1 MMVMMVMTIG
11 GELRQ
16 AREEADVTLESV
28 AARTKIRLRFLQAID
43 ADEFDRLPGGIV
55 RRGHL
60 RAYAQAVGL
69 DPEQIVARYLSEQE
83 SLRPIEVVALPSPP
97 RLQLE
102 PHYTQVRPLMQAIEA
117 ACHRSVRALQRL
129 LLRALHSTSLPQ

>member
-1 MMVMMVMTIG
+1 MAMTIG

-16 AREEADVTLESV
+16 ARKEAAVTLEDIV
-28 AARTKIRLRFLQAID
+28 ARTKIRLRFLQAIE
-43 ADEFDRLPGGIV
+43 ADEFDRLPGGLV

-60 RAYAQAVGL
+60 RAYAHAVGL

-83 SLRPIEVVALPSPP
+83 SLRPIEVVALPSTP

-102 PHYTQVRPLMQAIEA
+102 PHYAQVRPLMLAIEA
-117 ACHRSVRALQRL
+117 ACHRSVRALHRL
-129 LLRALHSTSLPQ
+129 LVRALHSTSLPQ

>member
-1 MMVMMVMTIG
+1 MMAMTIG

-16 AREEADVTLESV
+16 AREDADVTLEDV
-28 AARTKIRLRFLQAID
+28 AARTKIRLPFLQAIE
-43 ADEFDRLPGGIV
+43 AGEFHRLPDGLV

-60 RAYAQAVGL
+60 RAYARAVGL

-83 SLRPIEVVALPSPP
+83 SQRPIEGVGISSSP

-102 PHYTQVRPLMQAIEA
+102 PRYTQVRPLLIIEA
-117 ACHRSVRALQRL
+117 ACHRSVRALHRL
-129 LLRALHSTSLPQ
+129 LLRALQSTSLPQ

>member
-1 MMVMMVMTIG
+1 MAITIG

-16 AREEADVTLESV
+16 AREEAGITLEKV
-28 AARTKIRLRFLQAID
+28 AASTKIRLRFLQAID

-60 RAYAQAVGL
+60 RAYAHAVGL

-83 SLRPIEVVALPSPP
+83 SLRPIEVVALPSTP

-102 PHYTQVRPLMQAIEA
+102 PRYTQVRPLLLAIEA
-117 ACHRSVRALQRL
+117 ACHRSVRAMHRL
-129 LLRALHSTSLPQ
+129 LLRALQSTSLPQ